1 MLFGPFHRISEQEL
15 INLASNIKGLMDNP
29 SFDATKFL
37 SFFPQFTNKVPE
49 AVLNFY
55 IRLANNSLSYSRW
68 GDSWEMGM
76 TLFVAHYLTLYL
88 QTTNGLNENSPV
100 SQVLANSYAAGLT
113 ASKSAGSLSKS
124 YDYGSVNDDFA
135 GWGAWKLTAFGQQ
148 FATMAKL
155 VGKGGSYLW

>member
-1 MLFGPFHRISEQEL
+1 
-15 INLASNIKGLMDNP
+15 
-29 SFDATKFL
+29 
-37 SFFPQFTNKVPE
+37 
-49 AVLNFY
+49 
-55 IRLANNSLSYSRW
+55 
-68 GDSWEMGM
+68 M

>member
-1 MLFGPFHRISEQEL
+1 MLLGPFHRVSEIEL
-15 INLASNIKGLMDNP
+15 ISLASNIKGVIGNP
-29 SFDATKFL
+29 AYTEETFL
-37 SFFPQFTNKVPE
+37 SIFPQFSNKVP
-49 AVLNFY
+49 ASVLTFY
-55 IRLANNSLSYSRW
+55 LKLANSSLSYARW

-76 TLFVAHYLTLYL
+76 SLFLAHYLTLYL
-88 QTTNGLNENSPV
+88 QTSNGLDENSPV

-124 YDYGSVNDDFA
+124 YDYGSVNDDFN

-155 VGKGGSYLW
+155 IGKGGSYIW